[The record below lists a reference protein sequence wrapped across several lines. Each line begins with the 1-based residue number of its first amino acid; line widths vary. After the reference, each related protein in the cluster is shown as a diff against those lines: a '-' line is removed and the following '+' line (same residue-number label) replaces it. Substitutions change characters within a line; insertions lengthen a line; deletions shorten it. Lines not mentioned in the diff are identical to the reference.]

1 MLRQSK
7 SGTHEK
13 LSEQG
18 SAKLGTGIMAHMNP
32 PDSKI
37 FNPWNTTNKTITQ
50 DTVERILRAHGWRGT
65 LTNPAIFQQACVHK
79 SYVSRPE
86 LWAEQAASTNEP
98 MEIAPRPADCM
109 DLKDADNEELEFVGD
124 SILGNIVALYVFDRY
139 PGEGEGFMTK
149 LKTRIVNNK
158 TLGELARK
166 MGFSPWLVISRHV
179 EEVCNG
185 RNNLRMLGS
194 MLEAWI
200 GALYF
205 HEGKGGRGFEACQKW
220 LIKIIEKYIDFSGL
234 ITEDNNFKDQLL
246 RFYQGRWHQ
255 PPRYKEVEVVGPP
268 HDRIFTMGVL
278 DIEGA
283 IVATYTA
290 RNKKVAEQEASR
302 LALEVLEKREAEE
315 A

>member
-1 MLRQSK
+1 
-7 SGTHEK
+7 
-13 LSEQG
+13 
-18 SAKLGTGIMAHMNP
+18 
-32 PDSKI
+32 
-37 FNPWNTTNKTITQ
+37 
-50 DTVERILRAHGWRGT
+50 
-65 LTNPAIFQQACVHK
+65 
-79 SYVSRPE
+79 
-86 LWAEQAASTNEP
+86 

-166 MGFSPWLVISRHV
+166 MGFSPWLIISRHV

-200 GALYF
+200 GAMYF

-255 PPRYKEVEVVGPP
+255 PPRYKEVDVVGPP

-278 DIEGA
+278 DIEGN

-302 LALEVLEKREAEE
+302 LALEVLEKRDAEE

>member
-1 MLRQSK
+1 MMTTAQQL
-7 SGTHEK
+7 E
-13 LSEQG
+13 
-18 SAKLGTGIMAHMNP
+18 
-32 PDSKI
+32 SKI
-37 FNPWNTTNKTITQ
+37 FNPWNSTNKDITQ
-50 DTVERILRAHGWRGT
+50 DAIERILRAHGWRGK
-65 LTNPAIFQQACVHK
+65 LSRPEIFKQACVHK

-86 LWAEQAASTNEP
+86 VWAEQAALTNEP
-98 MEIAPRPADCM
+98 MEIAPRPEGCM
-109 DLKDADNEELEFVGD
+109 DLKEADNEELEFVGD

-166 MGFSPWLVISRHV
+166 MGLGPWLIISRHV

-194 MLEAWI
+194 MLEAWM
-200 GALYF
+200 GAMYF
-205 HEGKGGRGFEACQKW
+205 HEGQGGRGFEACQRW
-220 LIKIIEKYIDFSGL
+220 FIRIIEKYIDFAGL
-234 ITEDNNFKDQLL
+234 ITEDNNYKDQLL
-246 RFYQGRWHQ
+246 RYYQGRWHQ

-278 DIEGA
+278 DVDGN

-302 LALEVLEKREAEE
+302 LALEVLEGRDDRSA
-315 A
+315 

>member
-1 MLRQSK
+1 MSNFLAGQ
-7 SGTHEK
+7 
-13 LSEQG
+13 
-18 SAKLGTGIMAHMNP
+18 ADA
-32 PDSKI
+32 KI
-37 FNPWNTTNKTITQ
+37 FNPWNPTNKDITQ
-50 DTVERILRAHGWRGT
+50 DAIERILRATGWRGK

-79 SYVSRPE
+79 SYVSRPD
-86 LWAEQAASTNEP
+86 LWAEQAASSNEP
-98 MEIAPRPADCM
+98 MEMAPRPEGCM
-109 DLKDADNEELEFVGD
+109 DLKEADNEELEFVGD

-166 MGFSPWLVISRHV
+166 MGMSHWMIISRHV

-194 MLEAWI
+194 MLEAWM

-205 HEGKGGRGFEACQKW
+205 HEGKGGRGFEACQRW
-220 LIKIIEKYIDFSGL
+220 FIRIMEKYIDFAAL
-234 ITEDNNFKDQLL
+234 ITDDNNYKDQLL
-246 RFYQGRWHQ
+246 RFYQSRWHQ

-278 DIEGA
+278 DVEGN
-283 IVATYTA
+283 IVATHTA

-302 LALEVLEKREAEE
+302 LALEKLEKEAAE
-315 A
+315 

>member
-1 MLRQSK
+1 
-7 SGTHEK
+7 
-13 LSEQG
+13 
-18 SAKLGTGIMAHMNP
+18 MNP

-37 FNPWNTTNKTITQ
+37 FNPWNSTNQVITQ
-50 DTVERILRAHGWRGT
+50 DTIERILRAHGWRGT

-86 LWAEQAASTNEP
+86 LWAEQAVTTNEP
-98 MEIAPRPADCM
+98 MEIAPKPDDCL

-205 HEGKGGRGFEACQKW
+205 YEGKGGRGFEACQKW

-255 PPRYKEVEVVGPP
+255 PPRYKEVDVVGPP

-278 DIEGA
+278 DIDGT

-302 LALEVLEKREAEE
+302 LALEVLEKRESEE
-315 A
+315 

>member
-1 MLRQSK
+1 MNSI
-7 SGTHEK
+7 EK
-13 LSEQG
+13 V
-18 SAKLGTGIMAHMNP
+18 
-32 PDSKI
+32 
-37 FNPWNTTNKTITQ
+37 FNPWNSTNKDITQ
-50 DTVERILRAHGWRGT
+50 DTIERILRAHGWRGK
-65 LTNPAIFQQACVHK
+65 LSKPSIFQQACVHK

-86 LWAEQAASTNEP
+86 LWAEQSNEP
-98 MEIAPRPADCM
+98 MEISPKPEGCM
-109 DLKDADNEELEFVGD
+109 DLKDADNEEMEFVGD

-166 MGFSPWLVISRHV
+166 MGLAPWMIISRHV

-194 MLEAWI
+194 MLEAWM

-205 HEGKGGRGFEACQKW
+205 HEGQAGKGFEACQRW
-220 LIKIIEKYIDFSGL
+220 FIKIMEKYIDFADL
-234 ITEDNNFKDQLL
+234 ITDDNNFKDQLL
-246 RFYQGRWHQ
+246 RFYQSRWHQ
-255 PPRYKEVEVVGPP
+255 PPKYKEVEVVGPP

-278 DIEGA
+278 DTSGG

-302 LALEVLEKREAEE
+302 LALEVLEKQYGSEDV
-315 A
+315 